1 VILLRTVEEGE
12 KVMEEIRLCYLD
24 GETLMDMECAPHEF
38 CIDALLPQGLCI
50 LGGAPK
56 VGKSWLVLDWCLQ
69 IAKGEP
75 VWNRHTRKG
84 TTLYLCLE
92 DTYERVQKRLSFM
105 TDDIPKDMC
114 FANASGTLADTLEEQ
129 IRFFL
134 RERPDTVLVVIDT
147 FQMIRA
153 SSGDPSYGGD
163 YQEMRKLKQLADKL
177 RITILLVHHLRK
189 QDDRDPIN
197 RLSGTTGISGAAD
210 AIFILEKKERTQ
222 SAALMK
228 CTGRDIEDRVL
239 ELQFSKEDY
248 VWEMVS
254 DSGQNAVM
262 PKVMDSFLAFM
273 KEKKSFSGGNTELA
287 EAFTNHTGERVDPKR
302 LKQMMNVWKARLLE
316 QGVSFHSHRSNGQ
329 RLVDVQYIPPVTE
342 VPQVTQK
349 MGP

>member
-1 VILLRTVEEGE
+1 MLRTVEEDE
-12 KVMEEIRLCYLD
+12 KVLEEIRLYYLD
-24 GETLMDMECAPHEF
+24 GENLMDMECVPQEF
-38 CIDALLPQGLCI
+38 CIDGLLPQGLCI

-56 VGKSWLVLDWCLQ
+56 VGKSWLVLDWCLR

-75 VWNRHTRKG
+75 VWNRRTRKG

-105 TDDIPKDMC
+105 TDDIPRDMC

-147 FQMIRA
+147 FEMVRA
-153 SSGDPSYGGD
+153 NSGDPSYGGD
-163 YQEMRKLKQLADKL
+163 YQEVEKLKQLADNL

-189 QDDRDPIN
+189 QDDRDPVN

-248 VWEMVS
+248 VWELVS
-254 DSGQNAVM
+254 ESGQDAWI

-273 KEKKSFSGGNTELA
+273 KEEESFSGGNTELA
-287 EAFTNHTGERVDPKR
+287 EAFNSHTGERVEPKR
-302 LKQMMNVWKARLLE
+302 LKQLMNVWRAQLLE

-329 RLVDVQYIPPVTE
+329 RLVDVQYTLPVT
-342 VPQVTQK
+342 QVTQK
-349 MGP
+349 TGP